1 MDQLDI
7 NNSSTLNSLLINDST
22 LSRLLITLRNSSL
35 QLSSALTPFKD
46 SHSINY
52 LDRSSYYIQRSS
64 VHEEYLDDHAKSQVL
79 NPSLVK
85 EDCSNVSGSGRINVY
100 GSESSGVGV
109 RLDLVCRWLI
119 DLGSLDSSSFGLA
132 HNSTINA
139 ETDWSIMLFVLLIVI
154 SAVTTIGNGLVLF
167 VLVRNKSLHS
177 PSNLFIGSLACADL
191 IIGLFVMPVASYY
204 FVLNDNT
211 WNLGLPVCQ
220 LWLSLDY
227 FASCSSILN
236 LVAMS
241 LDRYFSIAHALS
253 YRQYRNYK
261 NFLIVIAVIW
271 ILSSVYT
278 PPILLWHQVF
288 NNGIRT
294 IPEDK
299 CDVEFA
305 TEMEFKFV
313 SLLLSFIVPFCTMCI
328 VYLRIFIVIHQRTK
342 KSSQRQSSM
351 MSSFSKPEASPSNLV
366 TKSPRARLLPKITR
380 DATIYEMD
388 ECRPDEASQK
398 KSRAISSPEP
408 ATRNSCVKIC
418 EGPPTTLVPNNGSFE
433 ESGKRSTSMEMGKNG
448 FSKISKVQRRI
459 SSNLNMIR
467 RRRSADQQREVKAAK
482 QLAFILLAFAICWL
496 PYMTIYMGYATKA
509 PIFQSE
515 FSITFFTLSVWL
527 GYMNSFLNPILYPLC
542 IDSFK
547 KAFRELFTG
556 KKLPHRGTPHPGAAG
571 RTRRQGQYGPPQPTQ
586 RKSNNSG
593 NPTLGNTATPVSILI
608 GAAARAKSRSNASN
622 SNNCAMAISKS
633 NL

>member
-1 MDQLDI
+1 M
-7 NNSSTLNSLLINDST
+7 TSLWRTTHSPFLF
-22 LSRLLITLRNSSL
+22 LS
-35 QLSSALTPFKD
+35 LTPFYPPKEE
-46 SHSINY
+46 
-52 LDRSSYYIQRSS
+52 LKYYIGTFFQ
-64 VHEEYLDDHAKSQVL
+64 
-79 NPSLVK
+79 
-85 EDCSNVSGSGRINVY
+85 
-100 GSESSGVGV
+100 
-109 RLDLVCRWLI
+109 
-119 DLGSLDSSSFGLA
+119 
-132 HNSTINA
+132 
-139 ETDWSIMLFVLLIVI
+139 
-154 SAVTTIGNGLVLF
+154 
-167 VLVRNKSLHS
+167 
-177 PSNLFIGSLACADL
+177 
-191 IIGLFVMPVASYY
+191 
-204 FVLNDNT
+204 
-211 WNLGLPVCQ
+211 VCQ

-380 DATIYEMD
+380 DATIYEID

-408 ATRNSCVKIC
+408 VTRNSCVKIC
-418 EGPPTTLVPNNGSFE
+418 EGPPTTLVPNSGSFE

-467 RRRSADQQREVKAAK
+467 RRRSADQQREVRLVK
-482 QLAFILLAFAICWL
+482 
-496 PYMTIYMGYATKA
+496 TV
-509 PIFQSE
+509 IF
-515 FSITFFTLSVWL
+515 
-527 GYMNSFLNPILYPLC
+527 
-542 IDSFK
+542 
-547 KAFRELFTG
+547 
-556 KKLPHRGTPHPGAAG
+556 
-571 RTRRQGQYGPPQPTQ
+571 
-586 RKSNNSG
+586 
-593 NPTLGNTATPVSILI
+593 
-608 GAAARAKSRSNASN
+608 
-622 SNNCAMAISKS
+622 
-633 NL
+633 